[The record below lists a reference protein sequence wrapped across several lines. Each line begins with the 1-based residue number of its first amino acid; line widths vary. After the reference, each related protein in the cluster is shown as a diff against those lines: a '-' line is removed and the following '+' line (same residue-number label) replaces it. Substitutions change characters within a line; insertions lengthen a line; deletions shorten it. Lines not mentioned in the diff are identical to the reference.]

1 MITTPLRLELSP
13 ALIPPA
19 HTTWPGS
26 VWIGEVWRD
35 RVEALHHDSET
46 TGQPVCCRLNNADG
60 YGRARLLVRSPGRIH
75 GFIDLEISN
84 GELDF
89 ADLAQHVARAVDAG
103 SAADSARRSRT
114 VTVVICTRD
123 RPQLLA
129 TALDAVLAL
138 DYPDFDVVVVDNA
151 SATSET
157 RDHVQGHADPRVRL
171 VCEPNPGVARARNT
185 GLRAATG
192 DIVAFVDDDAVVDR
206 YWLTALMAGFD
217 RAGSVGCVS
226 GLVPAGEI
234 RTPAQAEFERRVNWS
249 TASTARVFDW
259 NSPPQDVPLFPFAVG
274 EYGTGANF
282 ALDRETALQLGGFD
296 PHLGA
301 GAPTCGGEDLD
312 IFFRVLR
319 SGHQLVLEPA
329 AVAWHRHRDSDA
341 SLEDQMRGYGMGL
354 GAWLAKIAGNPAT
367 AALAA
372 KVVVTRGPALRR
384 HLGTESHAIAP
395 TMMMRGAWEYGR
407 ARLRTRRELART

>member
-1 MITTPLRLELSP
+1 MISTPLRLELSP
-13 ALIPPA
+13 VLTPPA

-103 SAADSARRSRT
+103 SAEDSARRSRT

-217 RAGSVGCVS
+217 RAGSVGCVR
-226 GLVPAGEI
+226 AG
-234 RTPAQAEFERRVNWS
+234 ACRR
-249 TASTARVFDW
+249 
-259 NSPPQDVPLFPFAVG
+259 
-274 EYGTGANF
+274 
-282 ALDRETALQLGGFD
+282 D
-296 PHLGA
+296 PHPGA
-301 GAPTCGGEDLD
+301 GRVRTTGELVDRVCCPGVRLELPAPGRPALP
-312 IFFRVLR
+312 VR
-319 SGHQLVLEPA
+319 SGGV
-329 AVAWHRHRDSDA
+329 RHRSQ
-341 SLEDQMRGYGMGL
+341 L
-354 GAWLAKIAGNPAT
+354 
-367 AALAA
+367 
-372 KVVVTRGPALRR
+372 
-384 HLGTESHAIAP
+384 
-395 TMMMRGAWEYGR
+395 R
-407 ARLRTRRELART
+407 ARPRDRAAARRIRPAPRRWGTHLWW